1 MKKFIGHIII
11 IFIATFIGI
20 KYLHLGEYQS
30 VVGIVKFAIVLTIF
44 NAVLKPIFN
53 LIALPI
59 TCLTFG
65 IFSLVINVIIVVLAD
80 KVITGVALNGFWAS
94 AGLAILVSVITTIFH
109 LVFNNDN

>member
-11 IFIATFIGI
+11 IFIATLMGI
-20 KYLHLGEYQS
+20 KYGHLGAYKNM
-30 VVGIVKFAIVLTIF
+30 VGIVEFAVVLTIF
-44 NAVLKPIFN
+44 NAVLKPIFK

-80 KVITGVALNGFWAS
+80 KVISGVTLNGFWAS
-94 AGLAILVSVITTIFH
+94 AGLAIIISILTTVFH
-109 LVFNNDN
+109 LIFNDND